1 MILLS
6 AVSRYEKSKQTII
19 IALFFFAQSPLP
31 ERLEQAIQVIPPPHP
46 LGGKL
51 EVVGARKNGHA
62 RGRHSSLPTP
72 LPLPLP
78 HARSYL

>member
-31 ERLEQAIQVIPPPHP
+31 QRLEQAIQVTPPPP
-46 LGGKL
+46 PPRGKI
-51 EVVGARKNGHA
+51 VGSSWRKKERAR
-62 RGRHSSLPTP
+62 
-72 LPLPLP
+72 
-78 HARSYL
+78 